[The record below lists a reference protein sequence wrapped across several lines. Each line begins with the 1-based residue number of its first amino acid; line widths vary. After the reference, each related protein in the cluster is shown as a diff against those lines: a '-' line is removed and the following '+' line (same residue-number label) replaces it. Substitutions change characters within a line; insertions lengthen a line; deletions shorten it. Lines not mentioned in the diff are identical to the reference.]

1 MSVVV
6 TGGSGVVGGAVV
18 RHLIAAGRSVRAL
31 SRGEASD
38 EALRT
43 LGARPVRGDITMPE
57 TLGPAFE
64 DADVV
69 YHAAGLNT
77 MCPLDPGALELV
89 NVEGSVAVVR
99 AAAAAGV
106 RRIVYTS
113 SAASIGEPAG
123 TVGSEATVHRGSY
136 LSHYERSKH
145 LAEMAVFDAAGAVE
159 VVSVNPSS
167 VQGPGRATGTGG
179 LILDLIRGRL
189 PGLVDTRLSV
199 VDIDDCARGHLLAEV
214 KGAPGERYILNSFTM
229 TMREAVSVLEGVLGR
244 EVSVRWVP
252 GWVASV
258 GVLPVEGVARL
269 RGRRP
274 RMCRE
279 MVRTM
284 RHGHAYDGS
293 RATTALG
300 LEYTTAHDLLG
311 RLVGWFRSEGLL

>member
-1 MSVVV
+1 
-6 TGGSGVVGGAVV
+6 
-18 RHLIAAGRSVRAL
+18 
-31 SRGEASD
+31 
-38 EALRT
+38 
-43 LGARPVRGDITMPE
+43 
-57 TLGPAFE
+57 
-64 DADVV
+64 
-69 YHAAGLNT
+69 
-77 MCPLDPGALELV
+77 
-89 NVEGSVAVVR
+89 
-99 AAAAAGV
+99 
-106 RRIVYTS
+106 
-113 SAASIGEPAG
+113 
-123 TVGSEATVHRGSY
+123 
-136 LSHYERSKH
+136 
-145 LAEMAVFDAAGAVE
+145 
-159 VVSVNPSS
+159 
-167 VQGPGRATGTGG
+167 
-179 LILDLIRGRL
+179 
-189 PGLVDTRLSV
+189 